1 LKALLIGRFQPFH
14 KGHLQV
20 IKKILGEVDSLIIVI
35 GSSQHKN
42 NLENPL
48 SADEREEMIKRVLEQ
63 EGLKNYAIFQVPDI
77 NNDELYPGHV
87 TRSVPFFDVIYTGN
101 DLVRRLFKAAH
112 FKVRKIKHI
121 RRSIYSGSEIRR
133 RIINKEM
140 WKHLVPESV
149 VDYLVEVGALERLKR
164 LST

>member
-63 EGLKNYAIFQVPDI
+63 EGLKNYAIFQVP
-77 NNDELYPGHV
+77 
-87 TRSVPFFDVIYTGN
+87 
-101 DLVRRLFKAAH
+101 
-112 FKVRKIKHI
+112 
-121 RRSIYSGSEIRR
+121 GS
-133 RIINKEM
+133 
-140 WKHLVPESV
+140 WS
-149 VDYLVEVGALERLKR
+149 ERA
-164 LST
+164 